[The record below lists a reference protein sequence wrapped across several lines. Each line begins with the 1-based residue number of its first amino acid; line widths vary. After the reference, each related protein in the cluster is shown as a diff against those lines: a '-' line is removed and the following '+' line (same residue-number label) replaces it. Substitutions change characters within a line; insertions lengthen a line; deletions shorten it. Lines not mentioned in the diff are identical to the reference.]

1 MQQIRSA
8 LSLFNGISGLHL
20 ALDKAQINVEQV
32 YYSEI
37 DKFANKVTEQRYP
50 NDIALG
56 DVTKWKEWDI
66 DWSSVDLVS
75 AGFPCFAKGSSV
87 LTKMGYKDISEV
99 EIGDLVMTH
108 KNRWKEVITL
118 FHKENFI
125 YKVKAQGLLET
136 ETTEEHPYLVSKMFR
151 VNGKRVF
158 SKPDWVEVKDLKVGD
173 FICYPKI
180 LNENNPL
187 NLTLDEAYL
196 IGRYIADG
204 HTTMHN
210 RTETGREDERFY
222 NLILSVGSHKI
233 PNTPIKHHLH
243 KHTQSTHRMVF
254 SNKRLVNIVEEY
266 CGRGAKNKVINP
278 MLLELPKD
286 LLEQLLCGLM
296 DGDGSCRDGIYSL
309 TTVSKELVMSLN
321 LAIMKLYGVV
331 GNITYTKRPPKTVI
345 CGRTVNQSDTYTLR
359 FTKEARKQKHYHE
372 TEDYFLAPIKEVV
385 ETGSLKDVYN
395 IEVDVDNS
403 YTVNNCIVHNCQAWS
418 VAGKQLGDKD
428 ERGMLFWTT
437 LDIIKT
443 VLEHN
448 PKAKFLMENV
458 KMKKD
463 FEEYI
468 TQHTTE
474 ALGYV
479 EKTLI
484 NSALVSA
491 QNRNRY
497 YWTNF
502 EVAQPEDRG
511 ILLKDIVEGDNIDL
525 YTELENDIRN
535 DKVVSEQKLNGISQ
549 TMTRALNNG
558 KNPDQKANSLTACAY
573 KGMGTNGMTNILV
586 KNDNVVVR
594 ATVQANAE
602 HTYNGKVPTLT
613 AAMGV
618 GGGNVPLLT
627 DNETAS
633 QYKGKYI
640 DKNDR
645 LKYRKLTPL
654 ECERLQT
661 VPDNWTECLS
671 NTQRYKSLG
680 NGWTIDVI
688 VHILECAYK

>member
-8 LSLFNGISGLHL
+8 LTLFNGISGLHL

-37 DKFANKVTEQRYP
+37 DKFANKVTEQQYP

-56 DVTKWKEWDI
+56 DVTKWKEWGI

-75 AGFPCFAKGSSV
+75 AGFP
-87 LTKMGYKDISEV
+87 
-99 EIGDLVMTH
+99 
-108 KNRWKEVITL
+108 
-118 FHKENFI
+118 
-125 YKVKAQGLLET
+125 
-136 ETTEEHPYLVSKMFR
+136 
-151 VNGKRVF
+151 
-158 SKPDWVEVKDLKVGD
+158 
-173 FICYPKI
+173 
-180 LNENNPL
+180 
-187 NLTLDEAYL
+187 
-196 IGRYIADG
+196 
-204 HTTMHN
+204 
-210 RTETGREDERFY
+210 
-222 NLILSVGSHKI
+222 
-233 PNTPIKHHLH
+233 
-243 KHTQSTHRMVF
+243 
-254 SNKRLVNIVEEY
+254 
-266 CGRGAKNKVINP
+266 
-278 MLLELPKD
+278 
-286 LLEQLLCGLM
+286 
-296 DGDGSCRDGIYSL
+296 
-309 TTVSKELVMSLN
+309 
-321 LAIMKLYGVV
+321 
-331 GNITYTKRPPKTVI
+331 
-345 CGRTVNQSDTYTLR
+345 
-359 FTKEARKQKHYHE
+359 
-372 TEDYFLAPIKEVV
+372 
-385 ETGSLKDVYN
+385 
-395 IEVDVDNS
+395 
-403 YTVNNCIVHNCQAWS
+403 CQAWS

-468 TQHTTE
+468 TYHTTE

-511 ILLKDIVEGDNIDL
+511 ILLKDIVEGDHIEL
-525 YTELENDIRN
+525 YNELENDIRN

-573 KGMGTNGMTNILV
+573 KGMGTNGMTNVLI
-586 KNDNVVVR
+586 NES
-594 ATVQANAE
+594 ATKTGKSYSLTASYGGAVAWNSCQKKQRTMIPVAE
-602 HTYNGKVPTLT
+602 SIDENPNQYNGIL
-613 AAMGV
+613 
-618 GGGNVPLLT
+618 
-627 DNETAS
+627 
-633 QYKGKYI
+633 
-640 DKNDR
+640 
-645 LKYRKLTPL
+645 YRKLTPL

-688 VHILECAYK
+688 VHILECAFK